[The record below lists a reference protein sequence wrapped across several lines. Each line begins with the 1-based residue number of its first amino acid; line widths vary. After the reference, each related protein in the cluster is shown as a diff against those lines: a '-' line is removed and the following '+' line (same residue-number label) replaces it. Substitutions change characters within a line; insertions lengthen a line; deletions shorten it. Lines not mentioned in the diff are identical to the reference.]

1 MGVEFVQFD
10 QLIVPDEYHCPISK
24 EIVKDPVISST
35 GRNSGNEN
43 FIWENAR
50 SQLPPNVRVVE
61 MSMNDSWFCDSRP
74 TALMMD
80 AIRIGVMTFLF
91 QGRLI
96 YPSCGYGFRSPLKA
110 VTQSEVNQELE
121 RQEVEE
127 MLDDCIKMY
136 ALKQVPS
143 EKICIEKESITDG
156 ILELISEL
164 GIQKLV
170 MGAGSNSRFLRIK
183 PKPTSEQSNEVL
195 NKAPDFCHIWFV
207 YKGRLIYT
215 REATKQLITAI

>member
-1 MGVEFVQFD
+1 
-10 QLIVPDEYHCPISK
+10 
-24 EIVKDPVISST
+24 
-35 GRNSGNEN
+35 
-43 FIWENAR
+43 
-50 SQLPPNVRVVE
+50 
-61 MSMNDSWFCDSRP
+61 
-74 TALMMD
+74 MMD

-91 QGRLI
+91 QGRLVW
-96 YPSCGYGFRSPLKA
+96 YGFRCPLKA

-143 EKICIEKESITDG
+143 EIICIEKESITDG

-215 REATKQLITAI
+215 RYILLAKVNQYMFILLVTWCYFKLIIIVSTSFISLKLINLCGIRNY

>member
-1 MGVEFVQFD
+1 
-10 QLIVPDEYHCPISK
+10 
-24 EIVKDPVISST
+24 
-35 GRNSGNEN
+35 
-43 FIWENAR
+43 
-50 SQLPPNVRVVE
+50 
-61 MSMNDSWFCDSRP
+61 
-74 TALMMD
+74 
-80 AIRIGVMTFLF
+80 
-91 QGRLI
+91 
-96 YPSCGYGFRSPLKA
+96 
-110 VTQSEVNQELE
+110 
-121 RQEVEE
+121 
-127 MLDDCIKMY
+127 MY

-215 REATKQLITAI
+215 RKFEDRRVVKFTMEDLSRNDKWAWRNFGNG